1 MSNLFTQ
8 LNQEAQKQ
16 KQALNKSSGQ
26 KQIDTKSDSDAT
38 ASRKDAVASPI
49 DISGSHKLDKQLLV
63 EVIQE
68 LSQAPT
74 LNSAISL
81 RLNADEK
88 EFIEDFILVTLRRE
102 KLQGHQVS
110 IAKLMRYALS
120 YLLLKHREEFVDLLK
135 TALKPDDSRSIFK

>member
-1 MSNLFTQ
+1 M
-8 LNQEAQKQ
+8 
-16 KQALNKSSGQ
+16 
-26 KQIDTKSDSDAT
+26 
-38 ASRKDAVASPI
+38 
-49 DISGSHKLDKQLLV
+49 QLLV

-135 TALKPDDSRSIFK
+135 TALNPDDSQSIFR